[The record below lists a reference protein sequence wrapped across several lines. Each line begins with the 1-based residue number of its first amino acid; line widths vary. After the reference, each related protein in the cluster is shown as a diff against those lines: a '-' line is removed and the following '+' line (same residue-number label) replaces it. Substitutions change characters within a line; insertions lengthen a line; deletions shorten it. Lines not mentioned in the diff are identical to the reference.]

1 MTDIYII
8 IYIYE
13 SIQTNIILHLYRSDS
28 FFIPSNNFRVNSRR
42 INLSASAAS
51 DRRLRIDDVAVVPPS
66 SVRGCVLQI

>member
-1 MTDIYII
+1 MKAFRRILYYIYIGRFI
-8 IYIYE
+8 
-13 SIQTNIILHLYRSDS
+13 DS

-51 DRRLRIDDVAVVPPS
+51 DRRPRIDDVAVVPPS